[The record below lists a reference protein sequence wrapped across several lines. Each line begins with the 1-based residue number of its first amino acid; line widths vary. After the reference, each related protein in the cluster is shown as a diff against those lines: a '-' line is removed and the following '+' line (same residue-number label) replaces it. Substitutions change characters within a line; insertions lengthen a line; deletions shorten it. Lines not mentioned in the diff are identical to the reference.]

1 MEKIW
6 LKEYAPGVPSEI
18 DVNAH
23 ASIVGLLEKCTARY
37 SPQNAFECSGIKLT
51 YAQLDVLTR
60 NFASY
65 FTNTLG
71 LARGD
76 RVAVMLP
83 NLIQYPVAMFGI
95 LRAGMVVVNVNPLY
109 TPRELEYQLQDS
121 GARAIVL
128 LENLCDKHKE
138 VLDRAGLDA
147 IVTTSLDGAG
157 ILPDNLGETNTN
169 GAGGTGRVSLPVA
182 LAMGRQ
188 APFTP
193 AILTRDDNA
202 FLQYTGGTTG
212 VSKGAEL
219 THGNITANL
228 TQLRVWTGDLIKAGQ
243 ECFITMIPLYHI
255 MALTGSCL
263 LSISSG
269 ANNILFTNP
278 KDMDGSIAEMKKHR
292 FSVMLGVNTLFNGLL
307 NHPAFA
313 DANFSGLKLTIGGGA
328 SVQQVVA
335 QRWKKLTGNDLTEV
349 YGLTEASPGVTFA
362 PLDKP
367 EWNGTIGIPLP
378 STIVSLRDDNND
390 EVPVGSPGEL
400 CIKGPQV
407 MRGYWNKPK
416 ETANAFTPDGFLKTG
431 DVAVMNERGYIKL
444 VDRKKDMILVSG
456 FNVYP
461 TEIEAVVAMHEG
473 IFECACVGV
482 PDDQSGEVPKVYAV
496 RKDPALTV
504 SALQEH
510 CKKHLAGYKVPRH
523 VEFIEQLPKSTVGKI
538 LRRELRNS

>member
-23 ASIVGLLEKCTARY
+23 TSIIGLMEKCTAQY
-37 SPQNAFECSGIKLT
+37 GPLNAFECSGVKLT
-51 YAQLDVLTR
+51 YSQLDVLTR
-60 NFASY
+60 HFASY
-65 FTNTLG
+65 LSNTLG

-76 RVAVMLP
+76 RVAIMLP
-83 NLIQYPVAMFGI
+83 NLVQYPVAMFGI

-128 LENLCDKHKE
+128 LGNLCDAHKD
-138 VLDRAGLDA
+138 VLDRNGLEA
-147 IVTTSLDGAG
+147 IITTTLDGSG
-157 ILPDNLGETNTN
+157 ILPENLDEPGNN
-169 GAGGTGRVSLPVA
+169 GIMSSRKLTLPDA
-182 LAMGRQ
+182 LAKGRK

-193 AILTRDDNA
+193 TVLTHGDNA

-212 VSKGAEL
+212 LSKGAEL
-219 THGNITANL
+219 THGSITANL
-228 TQLRVWTGDLIKAGQ
+228 TQLRVWASDVIREGQ

-263 LSISSG
+263 LSICSG
-269 ANNILFTNP
+269 ANNVLFTNP
-278 KDMDGSIAEMKKHR
+278 KDMDGTIAELKKHR
-292 FSVMLGVNTLFNGLL
+292 FSVMPGVNTLFNGLL
-307 NHPAFA
+307 NHPAIGEV
-313 DANFSGLKLTIGGGA
+313 DFSGLKLTIGGGA

-335 QRWKKLTGNDLTEV
+335 ERWKKLTGNHLTEV
-349 YGLTEASPGVTFA
+349 YGLTEASPGVSFA

-367 EWNGTIGIPLP
+367 QWNGTIGLPLP
-378 STIVSLRDDNND
+378 STLVSLRDDDNK
-390 EVPVGSPGEL
+390 EVPIGSPGEL

-407 MRGYWNKPK
+407 MRGYWNKPA
-416 ETANAFTPDGFLKTG
+416 ETANAFTPDGYLRTG
-431 DVAVMNERGYIKL
+431 DVAVMNERGYIRL

-461 TEIEAVVAMHEG
+461 TEIESVVAMHEG
-473 IFECACVGV
+473 IFECACIGV
-482 PDDQSGEVPKVYAV
+482 PDEQSGEVPKVYAV
-496 RKDPALTV
+496 RKDQGLTIG
-504 SALQEH
+504 ALQEH

-523 VEFIEQLPKSTVGKI
+523 FEFIEQLPKSNVGKI